1 MSSRQERQGGKE
13 RKRVFSSGLAP
24 ALTIPCYTENIITM
38 GRQEKG
44 LAETPASGN
53 WHFQGQGYFRIIKA
67 AGDKTNGVFENLNQ
81 FVRRAPG
88 LLLKKEGDLERALSI
103 FPDS

>member
-24 ALTIPCYTENIITM
+24 ALTIPRNTENIITM

-67 AGDKTNGVFENLNQ
+67 AGDKTSGVFKNLNQ
-81 FVRRAPG
+81 FVRRALGLTPG
-88 LLLKKEGDLERALSI
+88 EDLGKYR
-103 FPDS
+103 